1 MKSAWM
7 FVLVACALLRAAH
20 VEADECISEK
30 PINPAY
36 GLARGFG
43 NIMSGWLELPRGI
56 IYENARIPLVGFV
69 AGPVKGAFLM
79 TWREVAGVTDVLCMG
94 LTGKGLYTAM
104 VPDFVWD
111 AHWLPQP
118 REYKA
123 TAGALREQ
131 QSRRAPPCAQ
141 TPGSAPCS
149 QHTPVVQPT
158 MPPCGQPRET
168 IVMDEVKL
176 VEWTAPPAPAGAS
189 TPRAANA
196 TAVAQA
202 AAPQTTVP
210 ANAAASTG
218 PRRKVRVTIPFDLG
232 PADYMD
238 QRIKA
243 MDARIS
249 EIEKRAGIWK

>member
-1 MKSAWM
+1 MKGILSA
-7 FVLVACALLRAAH
+7 LIACALLPVARIA
-20 VEADECISEK
+20 ADECASEK

-79 TWREVAGVTDVLCMG
+79 TWREVAGLTDVLCMG
-94 LTGKGLYTAM
+94 LTGKGLYNES

-123 TAGALREQ
+123 TAGVPREQ
-131 QSRRAPPCAQ
+131 EPRRAPSCRQ
-141 TPGSAPCS
+141 TPCS
-149 QHTPVVQPT
+149 TPRVQHMPAVQPSST
-158 MPPCGQPRET
+158 SCGQSREN

-176 VEWTAPPAPAGAS
+176 IEWTAPPGPALAS
-189 TPRAANA
+189 TP
-196 TAVAQA
+196 TAVNPAAVTQA
-202 AAPQTTVP
+202 AAPQSSVP
-210 ANAAASTG
+210 ASATASAG

-232 PADYMD
+232 PADDMD
-238 QRIKA
+238 RRIKA